1 MKAIVCCHCKVCVPC
16 NYLSFKTSQKRQGS
30 RIKFLVKTVYSHLSN
45 NYNNAFFNNNVQ
57 STTYIA
63 PLMIIPW
70 EDTELYTLGKFEIWT
85 ANGIPPL
92 GLSVGILPQNTSEIQ
107 VLRNVNSA
115 ILRTRQDVI
124 IPWDVFY

>member
-1 MKAIVCCHCKVCVPC
+1 
-16 NYLSFKTSQKRQGS
+16 
-30 RIKFLVKTVYSHLSN
+30 
-45 NYNNAFFNNNVQ
+45 
-57 STTYIA
+57 
-63 PLMIIPW
+63 MIIPW

>member
-1 MKAIVCCHCKVCVPC
+1 
-16 NYLSFKTSQKRQGS
+16 
-30 RIKFLVKTVYSHLSN
+30 
-45 NYNNAFFNNNVQ
+45 
-57 STTYIA
+57 
-63 PLMIIPW
+63 MIIPW

-85 ANGIPPL
+85 ANGIPAL